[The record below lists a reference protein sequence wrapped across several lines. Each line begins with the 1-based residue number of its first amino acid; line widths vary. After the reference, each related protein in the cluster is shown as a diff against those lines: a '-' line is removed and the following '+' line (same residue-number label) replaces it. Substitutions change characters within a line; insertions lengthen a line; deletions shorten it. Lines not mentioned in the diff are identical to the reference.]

1 MSTNLTK
8 LPENLPIPMDDGAAD
23 HLVGLKLPKISLQS
37 TLGKP
42 VDIGDITGRV
52 VIYCYP
58 MTGQPGVPLPEGWDE
73 IPGARG
79 CTPQTC
85 AFRDHY
91 QELQALGSEVI
102 GLSVQDTEY
111 QREMAE
117 RLHLPFPVVSDIDY
131 EFQKALNLPTFV
143 AAGMTLLKRLTL
155 IANFG
160 VIESVHYP
168 IFPSSSD
175 AEWVMNYLEAQTKS
189 R

>member
-1 MSTNLTK
+1 M
-8 LPENLPIPMDDGAAD
+8 PIDDGAAD
-23 HLVGLKLPKISLQS
+23 HLRGLTLPKIGLQS
-37 TLGKP
+37 TQGKLI
-42 VDIGDITGRV
+42 DIGDLGGRV

-91 QELQALGSEVI
+91 KELQTLGAEVI
-102 GLSVQDTEY
+102 GLSVQSTEY

-117 RLHLPFPVVSDIDY
+117 RLHLPFPIVSDVY
-131 EFQKALNLPTFV
+131 YQFQKSLGLPTFV
-143 AAGMTLLKRLTL
+143 AAGMTLLRRVTL
-155 IANFG
+155 IANSG
-160 VIESVHYP
+160 VIEAVHYP

-175 AEWVMNYLEAQTKS
+175 AAWVIDYLKNH